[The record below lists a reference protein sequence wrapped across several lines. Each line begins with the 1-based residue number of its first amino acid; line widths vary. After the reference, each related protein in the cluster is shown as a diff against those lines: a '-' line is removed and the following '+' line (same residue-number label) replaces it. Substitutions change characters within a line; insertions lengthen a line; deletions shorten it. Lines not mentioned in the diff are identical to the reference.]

1 MHYLPQCLKNLVVLK
16 INQPVEM
23 HKFKKKCKKKLDKVC
38 ILNIIIYLSDILI
51 IKLTAY
57 TLTLLNINNQVP
69 PKFLSYVS
77 IS

>member
-1 MHYLPQCLKNLVVLK
+1 MQ
-16 INQPVEM
+16 
-23 HKFKKKCKKKLDKVC
+23 KKLDKVC

-51 IKLTAY
+51 IKPTAY

-77 IS
+77 VS